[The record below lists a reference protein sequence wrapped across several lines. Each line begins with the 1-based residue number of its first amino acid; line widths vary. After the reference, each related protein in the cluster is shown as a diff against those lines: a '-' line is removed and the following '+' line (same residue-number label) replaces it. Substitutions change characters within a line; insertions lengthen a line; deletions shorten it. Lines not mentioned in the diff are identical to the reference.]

1 LTKKDLRIITGWIFL
16 FIIFAL
22 IYLGGW
28 WFCAFLLALIVF
40 GMKELL
46 QMFHHK
52 DLQPSIVTAYL
63 GCFLFMFLGGLGE
76 IKYLHL
82 ASIFLFVCSFLAILR
97 RGKNARIRDIGATLI
112 AIVYGGLLPSH
123 FMFMRTMNAG
133 TVDICGKDVSLALC
147 FVVFVLVGVTA
158 TDAGA
163 YFVGSKFGK
172 HKLWEAIS
180 PNKTIEGSIGGALIT
195 LALCLL
201 LGYDFSMGL
210 WQSLG
215 AAILVTVFAQ
225 LGDLVES
232 MLKRDAGAKDAS
244 DILPG
249 HGGFLDRADSYIFT
263 APILYYYFYYVVVN
277 PVF

>member
-1 LTKKDLRIITGWIFL
+1 MTKRDLRIITGWIFL

-46 QMFHHK
+46 KMFSYK
-52 DLQPSIVTAYL
+52 DLQPSVVTSYL
-63 GCFLFMFLGGLGE
+63 GCFLFMFLGGIGE

-82 ASIFLFVCSFLAILR
+82 ASIFLFICAFLAILR
-97 RGKNARIRDIGATLI
+97 RGKDARIRDIGATLI

-123 FMFMRTMNAG
+123 FMFMRTMDAG
-133 TVDICGKDVSLALC
+133 TVDICGHDVSLALC
-147 FVVFVLVGVTA
+147 LVVFVLVGVTA

-172 HKLWEAIS
+172 HKLWETIS
-180 PNKTIEGSIGGALIT
+180 PNKTIEGSIGGAVWT
-195 LALCLL
+195 LGLSLL
-201 LGYDFSMGL
+201 LGYDFSLGL
-210 WQSLG
+210 WQTLG
-215 AAILVTVFAQ
+215 AAVLITVFAQ

-232 MLKRDAGAKDAS
+232 KLKRSFEVKDFGN
-244 DILPG
+244 IMPG
-249 HGGFLDRADSYIFT
+249 HGGILDRFDSFIFSGLVYYIIIMLLEVM
-263 APILYYYFYYVVVN
+263 ILE
-277 PVF
+277 